1 MSLLGSDTLKHISNI
16 ICGDIEDLYP
26 RKSGPQLV
34 SFFNEY
40 FGFSEVYGQ
49 GFPSRWTY
57 VYNHLVDFIERGVF
71 DEFLTVIFDRNYII
85 RDQEVTEV
93 IAAERSEKALH
104 RINEIVRKDGCTI
117 TKKNGKYH
125 LTRIDEDMV
134 FVGNGGFA
142 NVFYQKSTGLI
153 VKKLKEDFLTD
164 KGIRSRFKREFNITQ
179 SLQDIPGVIKVFS
192 YDDGA
197 CTYTMEKAE
206 KTLYDFISQNDLPLA
221 SKVNCIRQMLYVMSE
236 VHKRDIIHRD
246 LSPTNI
252 FIINGRLKIADF
264 GLGKDLNVFASHQ
277 TMHTN
282 EVGQYWFCAPEQF
295 MMLKDGDKRSDVY
308 SLGRIIN
315 FIMNGNP
322 ISDNHV
328 FRSVCTK
335 ATNDN
340 AAYRYADAAQL
351 STFFEKAVA
360 YNEKAENKEAVLKKI
375 SNHQFDDDVE
385 NYIYSL
391 NDTEVSKLLLTSKSD
406 VEFTYIKFMQ
416 IDDSHAE
423 HLIQAIDS
431 TFRDVCKT
439 FESNDAFASLAKKII
454 QNRFDFA
461 VKETAANI
469 LRYIAFDVNRFS
481 AQHMIEDL
489 IDQGIE
495 PMLEDLLRS

>member
-1 MSLLGSDTLKHISNI
+1 MAMLGSDTIKQISNI
-16 ICGDIEDLYP
+16 FCGDSEELYP
-26 RKSGPQLV
+26 YKSGLQLV
-34 SFFNEY
+34 SFFNNN
-40 FGFSEVYGQ
+40 FGFDETYGN
-49 GFPSRWTY
+49 GFPSRWAY
-57 VYNHLVDFIERGVF
+57 VYNHLVDFINRGVF
-71 DEFLTVIFDRNYII
+71 DDFLTLIFDKNFII
-85 RDQEVTEV
+85 SNQETTEV
-93 IAAERSEKALH
+93 IAAERSKMALQ
-104 RINEIVRKDGCTI
+104 RINEIVGKDGCII
-117 TKKNGKYH
+117 TRKNGKCH
-125 LTRIDEDMV
+125 LARIDEDMV

-153 VKKLKEDFLTD
+153 VKKLKEDYLTD
-164 KGIRSRFKREFNITQ
+164 KAIRSRFKREFNITK
-179 SLQDIPGVIKVFS
+179 SLQDVPDIIKVFS

-206 KTLYDFISQNDLPLA
+206 KTLYEFIDQNDLPIE
-221 SKVNCIRQMLYVMSE
+221 SKINCIRQMLYVMSE
-236 VHKRDIIHRD
+236 VHRRDIIHRD

-322 ISDNHV
+322 ISDNHA
-328 FRSVCTK
+328 FRSICAK

-351 STFFEKAVA
+351 SAFFEKAVA
-360 YNEKAENKEAVLKKI
+360 YNEKAENREAVLKKI
-375 SNHQFDDDVE
+375 SNRQFDDDVE

-391 NDTEVSKLLLTSKSD
+391 NDTELSKLLITSEFD
-406 VEFTYIKFMQ
+406 VGSAYIKFMQ

-439 FESNDAFASLAKKII
+439 FEANDAFASLAKKII
-454 QNRFDFA
+454 QNRFDFG
-461 VKETAANI
+461 VKEIAANI

-481 AQHMIEDL
+481 AQHMIENL

-495 PMLEDLLRS
+495 PMLEDILQS